1 MTTDSPR
8 QNPGDPKTLLEI
20 KDLLDRAD
28 RLEAAERLE
37 AEECRLNS
45 STGGCSAG
53 KKISYAEFMARR
65 AGISLEEQERRMGLA
80 PQAGRAK
87 GRG

>member
-1 MTTDSPR
+1 MTTDQTDR
-8 QNPGDPKTLLEI
+8 ETLLEI

-28 RLEAAERLE
+28 QLEAAERR
-37 AEECRLNS
+37 AAADS
-45 STGGCSAG
+45 STGGSSSQSPEEG

-80 PQAGRAK
+80 PQAGRAR